1 MEQKQ
6 KLPNKAFDMEYSTMW
21 GREVRFLSNKGI
33 KCSFVKKT
41 KEYGVSQ
48 FKYKK
53 TPQLFAALIE
63 FYTQVEN
70 EKSLAA
76 AEKEMQNGI
85 EVRSPEDV
93 ENAMQKLGIQ
103 VIVENGKPKFVTKE
117 YAEKICDTSAFTE
130 GVCDAG

>member
-21 GREVRFLSNKGI
+21 GREVRFLLEKGI

-53 TPQLFAALIE
+53 TPKLFAALIE

-70 EKSLAA
+70 ERSLAA
-76 AEKEMQNGI
+76 AEKEMQNCI
-85 EVRSPEDV
+85 QVKSPEDL
-93 ENAMQKLGIQ
+93 EEAMRQLGVHI
-103 VIVENGKPKFVTKE
+103 IVENGKPKLVTKE
-117 YAEKICDTSAFTE
+117 YVEKICDTFTE
-130 GVCDAG
+130 GASDAG